1 MILQGVFKN
10 LARAKGVSVQ
20 LRTTEGE
27 LIAETTKLKKN
38 KFKLDFMTPKNKAY
52 KGPINI
58 VISDNNGSAANFKN
72 KSGWVDLDPNNQTFK
87 VQINAN
93 KSKAKIKLNPQT
105 ASDQNQDKNVSFNSD
120 SDSQGDWSLGK
131 IRSLKTPGVSP
142 HLESI
147 GGSYRVSHT
156 DIGMTVVSDLSNN
169 NALTPSGQM
178 EGINDLTIV
187 TSGDGVRRGYYTQR
201 DFYTDEAQIY
211 TAEISDDGLTLINP
225 IGTGITDGGSMA
237 WGVPDS
243 VRLPDGRVRL
253 YWVEDPPAGGKEH
266 KEWIVSATSDD
277 ITGTKFTKDP
287 GQRTTGGYVDFEVLQ
302 AKPGDW
308 IAVMSS
314 TPAARPEHPPQG
326 IYVGTSKDG
335 LDWNIDS
342 ENLAPSNKSYLDPTG
357 VAVSANQWQLVMA
370 ERGQPYW
377 GEPSDQDYTLVSTIL
392 TLD

>member
-1 MILQGVFKN
+1 MKLQGVFKN
-10 LARAKGVSVQ
+10 LSRAKGLSVQ
-20 LRTTEGE
+20 LQTTDGE
-27 LIAETTKLKKN
+27 LIKETTKLKKN
-38 KFKLDFMTPKNKAY
+38 KFRLGFKTPNNEVY

-58 VISDNNGSAANFKN
+58 VISDNNGLAANFKN
-72 KSGWVDLDPNNQTFK
+72 KSGWVDLDPDSQTFEI
-87 VQINAN
+87 QINTK
-93 KSKAKIKLNPQT
+93 KSKAKINLNPKT
-105 ASDQNQDKNVSFNSD
+105 TSGQNQDENSD
-120 SDSQGDWSLGK
+120 SNSHGDWKLGK

-142 HLESI
+142 HLERI
-147 GGSYRVSHT
+147 EGGYRVSHT

-169 NALTPSGQM
+169 NVLTPRGEM
-178 EGINDLTIV
+178 DAINDLTVV
-187 TSGDGVRRGYYTQR
+187 TSGDGVRRGYYTHR

-211 TAEISDDGLTLINP
+211 TAEISDDGLTLTNP
-225 IGTGITDGGSMA
+225 IGTGITDGGSIA

-243 VRLPDGRVRL
+243 VRLPDGRIRL

-314 TPAARPEHPPQG
+314 TPASKPEHPPQG

-335 LDWNIDS
+335 LDWNIDT
-342 ENLAPSNKSYLDPTG
+342 ENLAPTKKSYLDPTG
-357 VAVSANQWQLVMA
+357 VALSANQWQLVMA
-370 ERGQPYW
+370 ESGQPYW
-377 GEPSDQDYTLVSTIL
+377 GDPSEQNYTLVSTIL
-392 TLD
+392 ALD

>member
-1 MILQGVFKN
+1 MKIQGVFKK
-10 LARAKGVSVQ
+10 LANAKGLSVQ
-20 LRTTEGE
+20 LETPDGE
-27 LIAETTKLKKN
+27 LIGKTTKFKGN
-38 KFKLDFMTPKNKAY
+38 KFKLKINTPKDEIY

-58 VISDNNGSAANFKN
+58 VISDKNGSEANFK
-72 KSGWVDLDPNNQTFK
+72 KGGEQVDLFSDQQTFK
-87 VQINAN
+87 LQINTK
-93 KSKAKIKLNPQT
+93 KSKAKIKLKPKT
-105 ASDQNQDKNVSFNSD
+105 SSSQNQDESGNAEDESKATD
-120 SDSQGDWSLGK
+120 PWSLGEIK
-131 IRSLKTPGVSP
+131 SLKTPGVSP

-156 DIGMTVVSDLSNN
+156 DIGMTVVSDLGNN
-169 NALTPSGQM
+169 NVLTPSGKM
-178 EGINDLTIV
+178 DGINDLTIV

-201 DFYTDEAQIY
+201 DFYTDEGQIY

-342 ENLAPSNKSYLDPTG
+342 ENLAPTNKSYLDPTG
-357 VAVSANQWQLVMA
+357 VPLGTNQWQLVMA
-370 ERGQPYW
+370 ESGNVYWGDPGDQPYN
-377 GEPSDQDYTLVSTIL
+377 LVSTTL
-392 TLD
+392 TMG

>member
-1 MILQGVFKN
+1 
-10 LARAKGVSVQ
+10 
-20 LRTTEGE
+20 
-27 LIAETTKLKKN
+27 
-38 KFKLDFMTPKNKAY
+38 
-52 KGPINI
+52 
-58 VISDNNGSAANFKN
+58 
-72 KSGWVDLDPNNQTFK
+72 
-87 VQINAN
+87 
-93 KSKAKIKLNPQT
+93 
-105 ASDQNQDKNVSFNSD
+105 
-120 SDSQGDWSLGK
+120 
-131 IRSLKTPGVSP
+131 
-142 HLESI
+142 
-147 GGSYRVSHT
+147 
-156 DIGMTVVSDLSNN
+156 MTVVSDLSNN
-169 NALTPSGQM
+169 NVLTPSGKM
-178 EGINDLTIV
+178 DAINDLTIV

-243 VRLPDGRVRL
+243 VRLPDGRIRL

-302 AKPGDW
+302 AKPDDW

-357 VAVSANQWQLVMA
+357 VAVSANQWKLVMA
-370 ERGQPYW
+370 ESGQPYW
-377 GEPSDQDYTLVSTIL
+377 GDPSNQDYTLVSTIL

>member
-38 KFKLDFMTPKNKAY
+38 KFKLDFRTPKNEAY

-72 KSGWVDLDPNNQTFK
+72 KGGWVDLNPNNQTFK
-87 VQINAN
+87 IQINTK

-105 ASDQNQDKNVSFNSD
+105 ASYQNQDKNVSFNSD

>member
-10 LARAKGVSVQ
+10 LARAKGVSVK

-38 KFKLDFMTPKNKAY
+38 KFKLDFKTPKNEAY

-58 VISDNNGSAANFKN
+58 VISDNNGSASNFKN
-72 KSGWVDLDPNNQTFK
+72 KSEWVDLDPNTQTFK
-87 VQINAN
+87 VQINTK
-93 KSKAKIKLNPQT
+93 KSKAKIKLNPIT
-105 ASDQNQDKNVSFNSD
+105 VSDQNQDKNGSFNSD

-169 NALTPSGQM
+169 NVLTPSGKM
-178 EGINDLTIV
+178 DAINDLTIV

-243 VRLPDGRVRL
+243 VRLPDGRIRL

-302 AKPGDW
+302 AKPDDW

-357 VAVSANQWQLVMA
+357 VAVSANQWKLVMA
-370 ERGQPYW
+370 ESGQPYW
-377 GEPSDQDYTLVSTIL
+377 GDPSNQDYTLVSTIL